1 MIERRDDSRDHRS
14 PADIEQVLNDS
25 LVNLFELMKEDHKL
39 RWRLRA
45 L

>member
-1 MIERRDDSRDHRS
+1 MIERRDDPRDPRL

-25 LVNLFELMKEDHKL
+25 LVKLFKLMKEDHKL

>member
-1 MIERRDDSRDHRS
+1 MIERRDDLRDPRL

-25 LVNLFELMKEDHKL
+25 LVKLFELMKEDHKL

>member
-1 MIERRDDSRDHRS
+1 MIDPWDPRS

-25 LVNLFELMKEDHKL
+25 LVKLLELMKEDHKL
-39 RWRLRA
+39 RWRLGA

>member
-1 MIERRDDSRDHRS
+1 MIERRDDPRVPRS
-14 PADIEQVLNDS
+14 PADIEQVLDDS
-25 LVNLFELMKEDHKL
+25 LVKLFELMKEDYKL